1 MRTTILAVLLLSALA
16 FPAQAQVYPVE
27 GKWGQS
33 AGTEQGAID
42 CTNKRVIEFSGD
54 QRTDS
59 NGGVPAYRNKS
70 VVSDGSS
77 SYRVTDEF
85 STGQISAAQSSY
97 TLKKVDPDHIEM
109 NMDGG
114 TVKLQRCK

>member
-1 MRTTILAVLLLSALA
+1 MRTTILTALLLSALA
-16 FPAQAQVYPVE
+16 VPAQSQVYPVE

-33 AGTEQGAID
+33 TGPETGAID
-42 CTNKRVIEFSGD
+42 CTGKRVIEFNGD

-59 NGGVPAYRNKS
+59 NSGVPTYRNKS
-70 VVSDGSS
+70 VVSDGPS

-85 STGQISAAQSSY
+85 STGQISAGQSSY
-97 TLKKVDPDHIEM
+97 SLRKVDPNHIEM